1 MFMIAIFLIRKDLNK
16 KKKTESM
23 LHPRVEK
30 MKIGEK
36 NGEYECEKKRG
47 VIRTEVSTG
56 AHENNPKYLY
66 KQNDLSGKDR
76 NGSIDYVH
84 ALSVDTEKSCEN
96 SRLRAATDGT
106 DMQHR
111 NMRLHIA
118 LNGKK
123 NGDCENRRGYAFL
136 GNNGN
141 YQASNRVSVA
151 MHKSERNC
159 VPGREPPRHSRY
171 EKMPVNRFL
180 KPYLGKLEFIAPHRK
195 SFTFTNVKF
204 YDKEKKMH
212 IDKYGRNEPCV
223 KHGSGPP
230 LPNERFGKVNAT
242 INSYDRTYH
251 ANRSF
256 IIQEAAQ
263 ALLILKYNHEK

>member
-56 AHENNPKYLY
+56 THENDPKYLY

-84 ALSVDTEKSCEN
+84 AVSIDIEKNYGN
-96 SRLRAATDGT
+96 SRLRVATGSAEP
-106 DMQHR
+106 QHR
-111 NMRLHIA
+111 NMRLHTA
-118 LNGKK
+118 LSGNKDV
-123 NGDCENRRGYAFL
+123 NYENRRGYAFL

-141 YQASNRVSVA
+141 YQADNRVSIA
-151 MHKSERNC
+151 MHKSERNG
-159 VPGREPPRHSRY
+159 VPGREPHRHSRS

-180 KPYLGKLEFIAPHRK
+180 KPYQGKLEFIAPHRK
-195 SFTFTNVKF
+195 NFTFTNVKF
-204 YDKEKKMH
+204 YDKEKKVH

-223 KHGSGPP
+223 KHGSGPL
-230 LPNERFGKVNAT
+230 LPNERFDKANVT
-242 INSYDRTYH
+242 INSYDRTH
-251 ANRSF
+251 HVNRSF